1 MLFII
6 IIFNIHFKQLFSRK
20 IYLTILIMLLFTSCE
35 ELIHVKP
42 GLSEVLRVTRP

>member
-6 IIFNIHFKQLFSRK
+6 IIFIKQLFSRK
-20 IYLTILIMLLFTSCE
+20 IYLIVLIMLFLTSCE
-35 ELIHVKP
+35 GLIHVKP